1 MGKEKVIEVFM
12 VEDNPDDI
20 ELTLEAFR
28 ESKKGFN
35 VNVAQDGIEAMQYLR
50 REGEFGDRPS
60 PELIL
65 LDLNMPRMN
74 GFEVLEEINKDEELK
89 KIPVVV
95 FSISQS
101 AEDMER
107 VHSLNARSYI
117 IKPVGME
124 GLIEVVNQLEVIAE
138 DGI

>member
-1 MGKEKVIEVFM
+1 MAKEKVVEVFM

-20 ELTLEAFR
+20 ELTLEAFK
-28 ESKKGFN
+28 ESRKGFN

-50 REGEFGDRPS
+50 KEGEFGGRPN

-107 VHSLNARSYI
+107 VHNLNARSYI

-124 GLIEVVNQLEVIAE
+124 GLLEVVNQLEVIAE